1 MMEDPVN
8 YNGEITDGNS
18 IGFNQIKRGFN
29 FGDGL
34 FESIRVFNGECTL
47 LETHFNRMLNGL
59 KILKISFNY
68 SFNLKSLNQYIDELL
83 IYKNIKLGG
92 KIKVY
97 VFRSGL
103 GTYKPETNQISFLIE
118 ASYLED
124 NKYILNKKGFLVN
137 IYKEYTK
144 PINKL
149 STFKS
154 SSSLLYVLASISSKE
169 NNLDDHLIL
178 NEKNKIIES
187 TNSNIFLLIE
197 DNIITPSVES
207 GCINGVMRLEIIKII
222 KELGINIVESNIEK
236 EDLRKAK
243 EIFLSNVINGI
254 IWVGGYESKRYYNL
268 ISKKIIENLNNK
280 LIINRV

>member
-1 MMEDPVN
+1 
-8 YNGEITDGNS
+8 
-18 IGFNQIKRGFN
+18 
-29 FGDGL
+29 
-34 FESIRVFNGECTL
+34 
-47 LETHFNRMLNGL
+47 
-59 KILKISFNY
+59 
-68 SFNLKSLNQYIDELL
+68 
-83 IYKNIKLGG
+83 
-92 KIKVY
+92 
-97 VFRSGL
+97 L

-118 ASYLED
+118 ASSLVD
-124 NKYILNKKGFLVN
+124 NKYILNKKGFLVD

-178 NEKNKIIES
+178 NENNQIIES
-187 TNSNIFLLIE
+187 TNSNIFLLVE
-197 DNIITPSVES
+197 DNIITPPVES

-222 KELGINIVESNIEK
+222 KELGINIIESNIEK
-236 EDLRKAK
+236 EDLSKAK

-268 ISKKIIENLNNK
+268 ISKKIIENLNKK